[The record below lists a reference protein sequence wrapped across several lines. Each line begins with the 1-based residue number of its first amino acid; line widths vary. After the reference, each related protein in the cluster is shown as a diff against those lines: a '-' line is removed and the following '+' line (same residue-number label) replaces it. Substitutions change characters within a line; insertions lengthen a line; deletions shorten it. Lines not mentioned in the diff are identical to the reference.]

1 MQTTPK
7 RRLATGPNNEDLA
20 AKREAFNAGPC
31 WAKLLVADKV
41 AGSVIGKGGA
51 VISDL
56 EKATDTII
64 KLSPGR
70 TYFPG
75 TQERLVVVSGDLE
88 NTQEAVRQISDKIK
102 QAALLDSQGSPTVSA
117 LAPDVDVTL
126 KLVVPN
132 SAVSCI
138 IGRGGEVVRD
148 INKTT
153 GALIRAS
160 ERFPGLHERI
170 VQISGSQ
177 AEVVS
182 AAAEVVR
189 RIQADR
195 NLREHLNVV
204 YTFPIA
210 DETPDPTP
218 LTPPHPPLADPTA
231 ASAAVPAT
239 AGLLAFPCTI
249 AFEVEETVMAG
260 IMGKGGVVLQR
271 VAGQTGA
278 TVTISGVASSAAVRH
293 TRTVRISGTL
303 TAVQQA
309 HLMVMRHIF
318 EFSKQLREPFNLLQA
333 QR

>member
-1 MQTTPK
+1 M
-7 RRLATGPNNEDLA
+7 TGPNNEDLT
-20 AKREAFNAGPC
+20 AKREAFNTGPC
-31 WAKLLVADKV
+31 WAKLLVSDKV

-75 TQERLVVVSGDLE
+75 TQDRLVVISGELDRV
-88 NTQEAVRQISDKIK
+88 QEALRDISDKIK
-102 QAALLDSQGSPTVSA
+102 AATLIETQLTSPGIS
-117 LAPDVDVTL
+117 DVDVTI
-126 KLVVPN
+126 KLAVPN

-160 ERFPGLHERI
+160 ERFPSIHERI

-177 AEVVS
+177 PEVVS
-182 AAAEVVR
+182 AAFEVVR

-204 YTFPIA
+204 YTISDQHPS
-210 DETPDPTP
+210 
-218 LTPPHPPLADPTA
+218 PPHPPSTPPPVLFEA
-231 ASAAVPAT
+231 ASVGGAAAS
-239 AGLLAFPCTI
+239 AGLLAFPCAI
-249 AFEVEETVMAG
+249 AFEVEDSVVTG

-271 VAGQTGA
+271 VAAQTGA
-278 TVTISGVASSAAVRH
+278 TVTISGVSADKISRH
-293 TRTVRISGTL
+293 TRTVRISGTFA
-303 TAVQQA
+303 AVQQA

-318 EFSKQLREPFNLLQA
+318 DFSKFRQPFNVLSSHL
-333 QR
+333 